1 MLVIILFVSNYLL
14 TNLSVISSYRPN
26 YLLSRIIHVLWKLI
40 CSKLVCTYI
49 TDLFGSPWKVKSVS
63 PYDNMQQRSAR
74 AGRPAGRTGPGLDIK
89 SRSRAGPGLICAGP
103 GRRIRPVQITVI
115 TVCLQLH
122 NNASINRSSAR
133 DPSMLL
139 MLFTHVCVKELQN

>member
-1 MLVIILFVSNYLL
+1 MN
-14 TNLSVISSYRPN
+14 T
-26 YLLSRIIHVLWKLI
+26 LI
-40 CSKLVCTYI
+40 
-49 TDLFGSPWKVKSVS
+49 
-63 PYDNMQQRSAR
+63 QRSAR
-74 AGRPAGRTGPGLDIK
+74 AGRPAGQAGPGLDIK
-89 SRSRAGPGLICAGP
+89 SRSRAGPGLICNGP

-139 MLFTHVCVKELQN
+139 MLFTRVHQRVTELVRVVPCLAVPVSFVFL

>member
-1 MLVIILFVSNYLL
+1 MSMKTLITIIIIIICALIARKVNKRSNE
-14 TNLSVISSYRPN
+14 SSR
-26 YLLSRIIHVLWKLI
+26 
-40 CSKLVCTYI
+40 
-49 TDLFGSPWKVKSVS
+49 DLH
-63 PYDNMQQRSAR
+63 
-74 AGRPAGRTGPGLDIK
+74 GPGGPRLDIK
-89 SRSRAGPGLICAGP
+89 SRSRAGPGLMCNGP
-103 GRRIRPVQITVI
+103 GCRIRPIQITVI